1 VLNLIWLAV
10 LAFEKEIVTLYGSVL
25 FLRTTHNNRFIC
37 DAFRVVASSQVIG
50 FCYDLIGID
59 RMRLNKLNFTKND
72 LNNLDKITVVAF

>member
-1 VLNLIWLAV
+1 MAAYYSCEQHTTID
-10 LAFEKEIVTLYGSVL
+10 L
-25 FLRTTHNNRFIC
+25 FC
-37 DAFRVVASSQVIG
+37 DAFCVVASSQVIG